1 MATYASPPDAIAPQ
15 ADGDEAG
22 TLSGRY
28 ARMQTEREPY
38 LRRARSAAELTIP
51 TLIVPQ
57 GYTAQTDLPTPFQSV
72 GARGVNNLASKL
84 LLALFPP
91 NAPFFK
97 FVVDPYALD
106 RAIGATQDAAK
117 TQKEIEASL
126 LKAEEAVQA
135 EMETTSLRPYLHE
148 CMKHLVVGGNA
159 LLYVGYAKSNERP
172 QVFHLPNY
180 CVERCGDRV
189 ECIVIEEKIGYDDLP
204 KEFQSP
210 HVPPEGAIGEKQVC
224 LYTGCER
231 DGDSWIVWQEAL
243 GRKLP
248 GKKWKFSEDE
258 MPYIVLRGEVV
269 SGDAYGRSYVE
280 QYQGD
285 LQSLEGLSQAI
296 VEGSAAA
303 SLGRFLVN
311 PNGMTDK
318 DEVAQAQN
326 WQFVPG
332 RAEDVQAL
340 QMNKYGDM
348 QVTGNTAKGIE
359 ERLSYAFLLNSAVQ
373 RDAERVTAEEIRYM
387 AQELENG
394 IGGVYSLLSHEF
406 QLPLVTMLV
415 ERMKSEDRFPKFPKK
430 VIRPSI
436 VTGIEALGRGNDL
449 NRLVMSMNAF
459 SQAVG
464 PDQAAATYRKSA
476 LATRIFTAAGVRSD
490 DFLKTE
496 DEIAQEAQR
505 AQMAALAQRVGPN
518 VVNALAQGGQAASAQ
533 Q

>member
-1 MATYASPPDAIAPQ
+1 MPEYPSPPVATAPQ
-15 ADGDEAG
+15 ESADGYES
-22 TLSGRY
+22 LVGRY
-28 ARMQTEREPY
+28 SAMQTEREPY
-38 LRRARSAAELTIP
+38 LRRARAASELTVP
-51 TLIVPQ
+51 TLVPPQ
-57 GYTAQTDLPTPFQSV
+57 SYSGFTELPTPFQSV
-72 GARGVNNLASKL
+72 GARGLNNLASKL

-106 RAIGATQDAAK
+106 LAVGATGDAAK

-148 CMKHLVVGGNA
+148 AMKHLVVAGNA
-159 LLYVGYAKSNERP
+159 ILYVGYDKSNEKP
-172 QVFHLPNY
+172 QVFHLSNF

-189 ECIVIEEKIGYDDLP
+189 EFILIEEKISLKDLP
-204 KEFQSP
+204 KGFAPKEQPGHNASQKTTC
-210 HVPPEGAIGEKQVC
+210 I
-224 LYTGCER
+224 YTGCER
-231 DGDSWIVWQEAL
+231 SSKGWRVWQEAL
-243 GRKLP
+243 GKPIP
-248 GKKWKFSEDE
+248 GKEWSFSEEE
-258 MPYIVLRGEVV
+258 MPYVVLRGEVV
-269 SGDAYGRSYVE
+269 SGDAYGRGYVE

-318 DEVAQAQN
+318 DEVAQAAN

-332 RAEDVQAL
+332 REEDVKAL

-387 AQELENG
+387 AQELEQG
-394 IGGVYSLLSHEF
+394 LGGVYSLLSHEF
-406 QLPLVTMLV
+406 QLPLVTLLV
-415 ERMKSEDRFPKFPKK
+415 ERMKAEDRFPKLPKK
-430 VIRPSI
+430 VVRPSI

-449 NRLVMSMNAF
+449 NRLMMAMNAF
-459 SQAVG
+459 AQAVG
-464 PDQAAATYRKSA
+464 PEAAARTYR
-476 LATRIFTAAGVRSD
+476 LNPTATRIFTAAGVRAD

-496 DEIAQEAQR
+496 EEIAQEAQA
-505 AQMAALAQRVGPN
+505 AQMAALAQKVGPN
-518 VVNALAQGGQAASAQ
+518 VVNAMAAGGQPAAQAQ
-533 Q
+533 